1 MLYDQELIDQMLMQ
15 GYLQELL
22 SRGPD
27 IAAERLG
34 AGYVEKTSN
43 LVQFSW
49 LATQTINQEIAKTQ
63 PDSYPGVFWYEVP
76 GLLFAALMDLLAED
90 KMLEGTDV
98 GYVMPE
104 HWDELLTKWAD
115 VVTVVFRQWLDGEDR

>member
-1 MLYDQELIDQMLMQ
+1 MIYDQELIDQMLMQ

-43 LVQFSW
+43 LVQFSAVAV
-49 LATQTINQEIAKTQ
+49 ATIDQLIEADK
-63 PDSYPGVFWYEVP
+63 PDNYPGVFWYEVP
-76 GLLFAALMDLLAED
+76 GQLWAELLTLLDDTPLDFASTEQ
-90 KMLEGTDV
+90 
-98 GYVMPE
+98 
-104 HWDELLTKWAD
+104 WDELLTKWAD
-115 VVTVVFRQWLDGEDR
+115 VVTVVFRRWLDGEGR